1 VPEPISSRSWA
12 RWLPAF
18 LKSKPAQ
25 TPAPVAVPD
34 PPAPVGHG
42 VQPGPAPRGARQG
55 TLVAVS
61 LYLPFGADLGA
72 VVAAIV
78 TLGYSNVEIREAQHE
93 ATKSRISSSARIPVV
108 EATVDQVR
116 AALRAALPPAYK
128 DARADIDLWP
138 TY

>member
-1 VPEPISSRSWA
+1 
-12 RWLPAF
+12 
-18 LKSKPAQ
+18 
-25 TPAPVAVPD
+25 
-34 PPAPVGHG
+34 
-42 VQPGPAPRGARQG
+42 
-55 TLVAVS
+55 VS